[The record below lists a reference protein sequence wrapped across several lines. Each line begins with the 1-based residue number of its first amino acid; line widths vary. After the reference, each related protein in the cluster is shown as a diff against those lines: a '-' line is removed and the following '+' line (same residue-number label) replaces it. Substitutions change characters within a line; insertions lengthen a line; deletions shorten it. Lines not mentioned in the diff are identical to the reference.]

1 MLMTLI
7 VKELKNILLSPKFT
21 ATFAVCSIL
30 IVLSV
35 FVGIREYR
43 ASVRQYETAR
53 QLVSE
58 ELRQQSD
65 WSGLN
70 NRTYRIP
77 DPMQIF
83 VTGIGNDV
91 GRWSDMNQLN
101 PVKLRNSAYSDD
113 PIFAIFRFIDFS
125 FIVQIVLSLFAFL
138 FTYDAIN
145 GERESGTLALVF
157 SNSIPRSRYLSAKLI
172 GSWLG
177 LVIPLLIPVT
187 VGVSL
192 LFAYSIPFDLD
203 HWYRLCS
210 LLVVSAMFFTFFVSL
225 GICISSL
232 TRNSNISFL
241 ICLVAW
247 VLFNLILP
255 RAGVIAAAQA
265 VTVPTVA
272 EVEAQQAAYAKDRW
286 EEHTK
291 LFEQRFQ
298 ERQKALAGLSKEERD
313 SYENDHLWNWMEDD
327 DAKRKEMQ
335 KEIEEHGT
343 GLQEDLRNRKSAQE
357 RLAFTFSRFSPAS
370 AYQLAVMDIAGT
382 NIDLKSNYEDALR
395 TYRTAFNNFTQR
407 KQKESGG
414 RGGIRVTMD
423 SEKGMK
429 IELPRDR
436 GSLDL
441 TELPRFDLPRSAF
454 AFPILDA
461 GILLLAALLA
471 FAGSVAGFLRYDLRS

>member
-1 MLMTLI
+1 
-7 VKELKNILLSPKFT
+7 
-21 ATFAVCSIL
+21 
-30 IVLSV
+30 
-35 FVGIREYR
+35 
-43 ASVRQYETAR
+43 
-53 QLVSE
+53 
-58 ELRQQSD
+58 
-65 WSGLN
+65 
-70 NRTYRIP
+70 
-77 DPMQIF
+77 
-83 VTGIGNDV
+83 
-91 GRWSDMNQLN
+91 
-101 PVKLRNSAYSDD
+101 
-113 PIFAIFRFIDFS
+113 
-125 FIVQIVLSLFAFL
+125 
-138 FTYDAIN
+138 
-145 GERESGTLALVF
+145 
-157 SNSIPRSRYLSAKLI
+157 
-172 GSWLG
+172 
-177 LVIPLLIPVT
+177 
-187 VGVSL
+187 
-192 LFAYSIPFDLD
+192 
-203 HWYRLCS
+203 
-210 LLVVSAMFFTFFVSL
+210 MFFTFFVSL

-313 SYENDHLWNWMEDD
+313 SYENDHLWNWMEED

-441 TELPRFDLPRSAF
+441 TELPRFDLPRSPF

-461 GILLLAALLA
+461 GILLIAALLA
-471 FAGSVAGFLRYDLRS
+471 FAGSVAGF